1 VGQLRTYHNWVK
13 DSDLNSFRAVVKE
26 TDLQVSAV
34 GDFRVETLAEI
45 KKCRADIECYI
56 DQHLDFLVAL
66 DPLDVSEDAP
76 PIIVKMAWAAKKA
89 GVGPMAAVAGAI
101 AEDVGHALM
110 KRSAEVIVENGG
122 DIFIHTGKPRR
133 VGIFAGDSPLS
144 GKLAIEIAAEDSPLG
159 ICTSSGT
166 VGHSLNFGAADAVA
180 VISPSTALADAAAT
194 AVSNIIQSAGDV
206 PAAIKLAQTIDG
218 VAGVVIIIGDKLGVW
233 GKVKLSEVDGHVE

>member
-1 VGQLRTYHNWVK
+1 MGQLRTYHNWVK
-13 DSDLNSFRAVVKE
+13 DSDLDSFRAVIKE

-45 KKCRADIECYI
+45 KKCRADIERYI
-56 DQHLDFLVAL
+56 DQHLEFLVSL
-66 DPLDVSEDAP
+66 EPIGVSEDAP
-76 PIIVKMAWAAKKA
+76 PIVVKMAKAAKKA

-101 AEDVGHALM
+101 AEDVGRALM

-122 DIFIHTGKPRR
+122 DIFIHTRKPRR

-144 GKLAIEIAAEDSPLG
+144 GKLVIEIAPEDSPLG

-166 VGHSLNFGAADAVA
+166 VGHSLNFGLADAVA
-180 VISPSTALADAAAT
+180 ILSSSTVLADAAAT
-194 AVSNIIQSAGDV
+194 AVSNIVQTADDI
-206 PAAIKLAQTIDG
+206 PAAIKLAQSIDG

-233 GKVKLSEVDGHVE
+233 GKVKLSEVAGYGE